1 VEGGFPSC
9 APLRAIGHAQSQL
22 QAPEIVNGSPRPEAG
37 ARILL
42 QCRLIAARPRLGV
55 EIVRTL
61 AFLTLLLSAADH
73 WTTYLCLRSPLKGW
87 EVSEANPIAEW
98 LFEAVGLVPGLLLDS
113 AVTLGA
119 VAFLLTTRRI
129 SGVAKFGFFGLIAA
143 WTGIAVVNNLNA
155 ISTIGISV
163 FGTA

>member
-1 VEGGFPSC
+1 M
-9 APLRAIGHAQSQL
+9 
-22 QAPEIVNGSPRPEAG
+22 
-37 ARILL
+37 
-42 QCRLIAARPRLGV
+42 
-55 EIVRTL
+55 RTL

-73 WTTYLCLRSPLKGW
+73 WTTYLCLRTPLKGW
-87 EVSEANPIAEW
+87 EVNEANPIAEW

-143 WTGIAVVNNLNA
+143 WTGIAVLNNLNA